1 MIIMIKM
8 WCESPD
14 SKPLSFGSSTTCD
27 NGNINV
33 DNFSDDSSS
42 YEIAL
47 HAIIAI
53 YLPLH

>member
-1 MIIMIKM
+1 MIVMIKI
-8 WCESPD
+8 WCESPAP
-14 SKPLSFGSSTTCD
+14 KPLSFGSSTTCG

-42 YEIAL
+42 YQIAL

>member
-1 MIIMIKM
+1 MIKI
-8 WCESPD
+8 WFESPA
-14 SKPLSFGSSTTCD
+14 SKPLSFGGSTTYG

-42 YEIAL
+42 YQIAL

>member
-1 MIIMIKM
+1 MIIMIKI
-8 WCESPD
+8 WCESPA
-14 SKPLSFGSSTTCD
+14 SKPLSFGSSATYG

-42 YEIAL
+42 YQIAL
-47 HAIIAI
+47 DAIIAI

>member
-1 MIIMIKM
+1 MIKI

-14 SKPLSFGSSTTCD
+14 SKPLSFGSSATYG

-42 YEIAL
+42 YQIAL
-47 HAIIAI
+47 DAIIAI